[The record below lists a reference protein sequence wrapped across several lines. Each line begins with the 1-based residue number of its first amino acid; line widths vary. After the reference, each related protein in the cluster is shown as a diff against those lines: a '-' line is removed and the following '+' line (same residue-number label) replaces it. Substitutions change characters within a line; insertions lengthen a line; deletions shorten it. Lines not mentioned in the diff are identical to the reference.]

1 MTRETTPPGE
11 AAAAGPIRVLVTG
24 ASGFVGG
31 ALVERLRHDPAVDV
45 RGTGRRAL
53 DDELY
58 HSVDLSLPGAEEQLA
73 ALAPFT
79 PDVVVHAAARSA
91 PWGTAAEFTAE
102 NVGATRAV
110 VRYAEGLA
118 RAPRLVFVSTA
129 SVLYQ
134 ARDQL
139 LLRDD
144 APLPP
149 RFVNRYAATKAEAEE
164 VVRGYR
170 GEWVVLR
177 PRAVFGPGDTTLYPR
192 LAALAERGRLP
203 RFREPRA
210 RPVLSDLVYI
220 DSLVEYLVRSL
231 TADGVP
237 GRTIAVTNAHPVPLQ
252 ATLARI
258 LTGAG
263 LPAPTRTVS
272 RRVALAAATA
282 VEAAWRVLRRR
293 GEPPITRYSIIV
305 SAFSKTFDVSPCLAL
320 LGEPAVT
327 LDEGIERFIASV
339 KGEQG

>member
-1 MTRETTPPGE
+1 MTAPTP
-11 AAAAGPIRVLVTG
+11 AAATPAPAPTRVLVTG

-31 ALVERLRHDPAVDV
+31 ALLERLRHDPSFAV
-45 RGTGRRAL
+45 RGTGRRRL

-58 HSVDLSLPGAEEQLA
+58 RSVDLTSSTAAEELA
-73 ALAPFT
+73 ALAPFE
-79 PDVVVHAAARSA
+79 PDVIVHAAARSA

-102 NVGATRAV
+102 NVEATRAV
-110 VRYAEGLA
+110 VRYAVGLDQ
-118 RAPRLVFVSTA
+118 APRLVFVSTA
-129 SVLYQ
+129 SVLYE

-144 APLPP
+144 APLPA

-203 RFREPRA
+203 RFGEPHD

-220 DSLVEYLVRSL
+220 DTLVEYLVRAL

-237 GRTIAVTNAHPVPLQ
+237 GRTLAVTNAQPVPLQ

-263 LPAPTRTVS
+263 LPAPTRIVS

-282 VEAAWRVLRRR
+282 VETAWRVLRRR

-320 LGEPAVT
+320 LGPPAVT
-327 LDEGIERFIASV
+327 LDEGIERFVASLREA
-339 KGEQG
+339 GE